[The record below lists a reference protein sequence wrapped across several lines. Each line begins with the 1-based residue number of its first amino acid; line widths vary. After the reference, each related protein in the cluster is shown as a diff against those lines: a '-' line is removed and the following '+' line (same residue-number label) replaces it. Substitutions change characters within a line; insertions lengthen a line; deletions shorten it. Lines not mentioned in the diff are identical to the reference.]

1 MSWMEK
7 RPAMSWFLTG
17 LMAGIALLLLVAE
30 QQREDREGGAQSYY
44 SQF

>member
-1 MSWMEK
+1 VSWLEK
-7 RPAMSWFLTG
+7 RPTMSWFLTG

-30 QQREDREGGAQSYY
+30 LQREDREGGAQSYY